1 MRHQFI
7 TAQLLGQAR
16 AALDA
21 EASQLRPRASITDHL
36 LRHGLV
42 WGALTLLALVASATV
57 VSGLN

>member
-21 EASQLRPRASITDHL
+21 EASQPRARASITDHL

-42 WGALTLLALVASATV
+42 WGGKVRGHSEGG
-57 VSGLN
+57 GLY